1 VAEHDEGDLAPGGRP
16 GLFAMRRVARL
27 DAEGRADYYQYDAA
41 GRMTSRLQQ
50 GVGASYFG
58 YDANGNRTLLQEG
71 EGTTYWSFDNLDHD
85 IREEGL

>member
-1 VAEHDEGDLAPGGRP
+1 MP
-16 GLFAMRRVARL
+16 
-27 DAEGRADYYQYDAA
+27 
-41 GRMTSRLQQ
+41 SRLQQ

-71 EGTTYWSFDNLDHD
+71 AGTTYWSFDNLDHD